1 MKTSTKVVG
10 MKSDLKGRVKNTVLA
25 KTNVLLP
32 LFEAIVNSIQA
43 IEDIMPL
50 EKGSINI
57 ELHRDVGEFRRVPS
71 VIVCSRYFQ
80 PGYGW
85 KI

>member
-1 MKTSTKVVG
+1 MKISTKVVG
-10 MKSDLKGRVKNTVLA
+10 MKSDIIGRVRNTALA

-50 EKGSINI
+50 GKGNI
-57 ELHRDVGEFRRVPS
+57 DVILHRDIGEFRFPKKS
-71 VIVCSRYFQ
+71 TAPTKNLQS
-80 PGYGW
+80 
-85 KI
+85 KMLNLS